1 MRLGGRIWML
11 GNIFTLVMVLL
22 SGRVIYWQ
30 LVRGDELRPV
40 TPSLAA
46 AQAYILTLEGDAG
59 EQQLMAEYLAGR
71 SPFEALPQ
79 PVIQRT
85 LDFLARID
93 RGAILDRNGRVL
105 AAGMTAAGGETIR
118 QYNEPS
124 LAPVLG
130 YLSGLGMGISGLEL
144 AFNDDLL
151 GLTRLD
157 AQFTQATG
165 GEFAGND
172 LVLTIDSQV
181 QRTAEVALG
190 GRAGA
195 AIVLDAHTGAV
206 LAMVS
211 SPHADPNRMQDAGY
225 LAELAAGCA
234 EGAACEGLLLNR
246 AAQGLYTP
254 GSTFKTVTLIAA
266 LDTGQVSEET
276 VFNFGEQKSGPD
288 GPYYFYTVDGA
299 EIPDPNHAEAQ
310 LSLELAYAKSA
321 NAAFA
326 RMGDEMPP
334 AVLIDYA
341 ARLGFSPQPGQAWPL
356 EFPYTASRLVSDL
369 ESIRD
374 NNWLRAVTAIG
385 QGELQTNPLTMAM
398 VVLATFNGGDMPLPY
413 LVQAVR
419 APGGDVL
426 RDHEPQMQPD
436 LFSEETARLVL
447 QMMIAV
453 VEEGSGRNIQLEGIT
468 AGGKTGTAEVGPD
481 RLPHAWFIGF
491 AEQGDQAVVI
501 AVVVENAGEG
511 HDVAAPIFETLAD
524 VAIRRLGDPVAE
536 VVDPQGE
543 APQDAAPEVP
553 PADIPYNP
561 DKTNILE
568 SAEICSS
575 GEDAESS
582 GAWIWPVNAEHN
594 MIVGADFEPVHP
606 GVDLGAPP
614 GAPVYAADSGQVI
627 YSGWSAVGYGNTVMI
642 AHGNGYITLYAHLS
656 QVSVS
661 CGQLV
666 AAGET
671 IGLAGD
677 TGKVFGPHLHFEL
690 RVPDG
695 YLNPLDVLP
704 PG

>member
-11 GNIFTLVMVLL
+11 GNVFTLAMVLL

-30 LVRGDELRPV
+30 LVRGDELSPV

-46 AQAYILTLEGDAG
+46 AQAYIRTLEGDAG

-85 LDFLARID
+85 QDFLARIS

-105 AAGMTAAGGETIR
+105 ASGVPAAGGETVR

-144 AFNDDLL
+144 TFNDDLL

-157 AQFTQATG
+157 AQFSQATG
-165 GEFAGND
+165 GEFIGND
-172 LVLTIDSQV
+172 LILTIDSQV
-181 QRTAEVALG
+181 QRAAEEALQD
-190 GRAGA
+190 RAGA
-195 AIVLDAHTGAV
+195 VVVMDAHTGAV

-211 SPHADPNRMQDAGY
+211 SPHADPNRMQDTGY

-288 GPYYFYTVDGA
+288 GPYYVYVVDGA

-334 AVLIDYA
+334 QVLIDYA
-341 ARLGFSPQPGQAWPL
+341 ARLGFSPEPGQAWPL
-356 EFPYTASRLVSDL
+356 EFPYTVSKLVNDPEL
-369 ESIRD
+369 IGA

-398 VVLATFNGGDMPLPY
+398 VVLAVFNGGDMPLPY
-413 LVQAVR
+413 LVQGVR
-419 APGGDVL
+419 APGGDLL
-426 RDHEPQMQPD
+426 REHEPQTQPD
-436 LFSEETARLVL
+436 LFSAETARLVT

-468 AGGKTGTAEVGPD
+468 AGGKTGTAEVAPGS
-481 RLPHAWFIGF
+481 LPHAWFIGF
-491 AEQGDQAVVI
+491 AELGERAVVI

-511 HDVAAPIFETLAD
+511 HEVAAPIFETVAD
-524 VAIRRLGDPVAE
+524 VAIRRLGEPVTE
-536 VVDPQGE
+536 VVEPQAE
-543 APQDAAPEVP
+543 APEEEEAVVP

-568 SAEICSS
+568 SSEICAS

-582 GAWIWPVNAEHN
+582 GAWVWPVNPEHS
-594 MIVGADFEPVHP
+594 MIVGGDFEPIHP

-614 GAPVYAADSGQVI
+614 GAPIYAADSGQVI
-627 YSGWSAVGYGNTVMI
+627 YSGWSDVGYGNTLVI
-642 AHGNGYITLYAHLS
+642 DHGNGYITLYAHLS
-656 QVSVS
+656 QVAVP
-661 CGQLV
+661 CGQMV
-666 AAGET
+666 EAGET

-677 TGKVFGPHLHFEL
+677 TGNVFGPHLHFEL
-690 RVPDG
+690 RVPGG
-695 YLNPLDVLP
+695 YLNPLNVLP
-704 PG
+704 PQ